1 MQGAPESDSGA
12 CDRRTLTEPG
22 RVCLRQVCRPGSING
37 HRSEALSRTRPTD
50 RDLHGALS
58 VVAEAAAPG
67 DGGPFALPL
76 LERLSELIGADHAL
90 AYIEYDLALHAWGPA
105 SVEHPVV
112 VYPPVDASSCRFNP
126 LHEGSVGDSEEPLTL
141 SDFLTVRSRVRNPFF
156 QEVLRPAGIE
166 HELKV
171 FLPAAPGT
179 TYEFDFTRGP
189 RSDFGDRE
197 RALLVLLR
205 PHLARLRDRW
215 EQSID
220 ADILT
225 PREREIIRHV
235 AAGLTNRE
243 IAGQLV
249 VSTNTVR
256 SHLDHIYEKLGV
268 HTRTAAVAA
277 ATPDKRS
284 LSNGRART
292 SSG

>member
-1 MQGAPESDSGA
+1 
-12 CDRRTLTEPG
+12 
-22 RVCLRQVCRPGSING
+22 
-37 HRSEALSRTRPTD
+37 
-50 RDLHGALS
+50 

-67 DGGPFALPL
+67 DRGPFALPL

-90 AYIEYDLALHAWGPA
+90 AYIEYDLAMHAWGPA
-105 SVEHPVV
+105 SAEYPVV
-112 VYPPVDASSCRFNP
+112 AYPPVDASLCRFNP
-126 LHEGSVGDSEEPLTL
+126 LREGSVGDSEKPLTL
-141 SDFLTVRSRVRNPFF
+141 SDFLTLRSRVRNPFF

-171 FLPAAPGT
+171 FLPASPGT

-189 RSDFGDRE
+189 GSDFGDRE
-197 RALLVLLR
+197 RALLLLLR

-220 ADILT
+220 PDIVT
-225 PREREIIRHV
+225 ARERQIIRHV

-243 IAGQLV
+243 IAEQLV

-277 ATPDKRS
+277 ATHDKRS
-284 LSNGRART
+284 FSNGHART
-292 SSG
+292 LSA